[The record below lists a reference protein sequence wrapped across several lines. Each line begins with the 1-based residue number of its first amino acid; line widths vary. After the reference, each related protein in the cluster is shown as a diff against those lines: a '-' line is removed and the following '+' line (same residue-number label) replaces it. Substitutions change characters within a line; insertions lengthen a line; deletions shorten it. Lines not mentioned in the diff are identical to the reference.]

1 VKNILILIF
10 LTAMPNFLF
19 SENYEYRNPFLA
31 GVLSWTMPG
40 AGQFYAKS
48 YVKGSFF
55 VMTEIINK
63 SVLFLMAS
71 YLRDNYTKNT
81 KESVTI
87 NWSSLSLMDKGLVV
101 GYIITSL
108 AWKVYVS
115 LDAIHS
121 AEKYNRL
128 MNNNQSII
136 ITPEFNTSS
145 CGIKGKV
152 SF

>member
-1 VKNILILIF
+1 MKNILILIF

-145 CGIKGKV
+145 CSIKGKV